1 MPKLCNLSRGRMC
14 YIILVLSIV
23 FFLSSVCTFA
33 VLAMTKQATV
43 KIKKTKSHQSHM
55 QQRKI
60 INRLKRIEERVKTK
74 KGINKNDI

>member
-14 YIILVLSIV
+14 YMILALSIV

-33 VLAMTKQATV
+33 VLAMTKQAT
-43 KIKKTKSHQSHM
+43 
-55 QQRKI
+55 
-60 INRLKRIEERVKTK
+60 ERVKTK

>member
-14 YIILVLSIV
+14 YIILALSIV

-33 VLAMTKQATV
+33 VLAMTKEINSRSNKV
-43 KIKKTKSHQSHM
+43 KISKPQIE
-55 QQRKI
+55 QRKI